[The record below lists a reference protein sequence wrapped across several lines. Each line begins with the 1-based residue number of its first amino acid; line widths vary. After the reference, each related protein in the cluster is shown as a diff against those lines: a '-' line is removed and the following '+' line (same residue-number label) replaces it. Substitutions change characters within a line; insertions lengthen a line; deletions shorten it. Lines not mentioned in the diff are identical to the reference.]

1 MTASADPPQDLS
13 SWDCHAG
20 DVAFTITAQSGWLSA
35 QREYLSGFLSPPPG
49 ELDLGTFSI
58 RVHTDDTAFRQIVR
72 TITRSPATHQV
83 EPVPGLVML
92 ESVQPTGER
101 CYVIA
106 MDSVEHHSGAYAV
119 AAQGRR
125 IDLFTHGGTMRPHR
139 YPIRLIREAM
149 LRTYEDAGGVLFHA
163 AGVDVGG
170 AGVMVCEP
178 RGAGKTTITAALLRW
193 TGAALLSNDRLVT
206 HQGDHVVA
214 VPLPV
219 PTARGTIEAFPELGR
234 SLRRGTVEV
243 VELGRMPADFGSTV
257 KHAFTARQF
266 AQAFGAGLASTSTLR
281 LVVVPQFANTCQPAR
296 LRRLPRRQA
305 RQVVAAN
312 CFTPRDEFWVRPWL
326 IPRQKTDD
334 LLRDQART
342 AIQHIT
348 AAVPCVEVSFGVRN
362 PITDL
367 ERILGKLVGGIR

>member
-1 MTASADPPQDLS
+1 MTVSADPPQDLFT
-13 SWDCHAG
+13 WDCHAG
-20 DVAFTITAQSGWLSA
+20 DVAFAITAQSAWLSV
-35 QREYLSGFLSPPPG
+35 QREYLSGFLTTPPG
-49 ELDLGTFSI
+49 ELDLGAFTMRI
-58 RVHTDDTAFRQIVR
+58 HTDDAAFQQIVT
-72 TITRSPATHQV
+72 TIARSPGTNQV

-92 ESVQPTGER
+92 ESVQPTGGR

-106 MDSVEHHSGAYAV
+106 IDSVEHHSGAYAV
-119 AAQGRR
+119 AAKGRH
-125 IDLFTHGGTMRPHR
+125 IDLFTHSGTVRPHR

-163 AGVDVGG
+163 AGVDIGG
-170 AGVMVCEP
+170 AGVMVCGT
-178 RGAGKTTITAALLRW
+178 RGAGKTTTTAALLRW

-219 PTARGTIEAFPELGR
+219 PTARGTIEAFPELEC
-234 SLRRGTVEV
+234 SLRCAKAEV
-243 VELGRMPADFGSTV
+243 VELSKMPAVFGSTV

-266 AQAFGAGLASTSTLR
+266 VQAFSTGLASTSTLR
-281 LVVVPQFANTCQPAR
+281 LVVIPQFADTCQPAR
-296 LRRLPRRQA
+296 LRHLSETEA
-305 RQVVAAN
+305 CQVVAAN

-342 AIQHIT
+342 AIQHI
-348 AAVPCVEVSFGVRN
+348 AGAVPCVEVSFGVRK

>member
-1 MTASADPPQDLS
+1 MTVSADLPQDLFT
-13 SWDCHAG
+13 WDCHAG
-20 DVAFTITAQSGWLSA
+20 DLAFTITAQSAWLSA
-35 QREYLSGFLSPPPG
+35 QREYLSGFLTTPPG

-58 RVHTDDTAFRQIVR
+58 RVHTDDTAFRQIVK
-72 TITRSPATHQV
+72 TIARSPGINQI

-92 ESVQPTGER
+92 ESIQPTGER

-106 MDSVEHHSGAYAV
+106 IDSVEHHPGAYAV
-119 AAQGRR
+119 TAEGRH
-125 IDLFTHGGTMRPHR
+125 IDLFTYSGTVRPHR

-163 AGVDVGG
+163 AGVDIGG
-170 AGVMVCEP
+170 AGVMVCGP

-206 HQGDHVVA
+206 HQGNHVVA

-219 PTARGTIEAFPELGR
+219 PTARGTIEAFPELEC
-234 SLRRGTVEV
+234 SLRRARAEV
-243 VELGRMPADFGSTV
+243 VGLGRMPADFGSTV
-257 KHAFTARQF
+257 KHAFTAHQF
-266 AQAFGAGLASTSTLR
+266 AQAFGAGLTSTSTLR
-281 LVVVPQFANTCQPAR
+281 LVVVPQFADTCQPAR
-296 LRRLPRRQA
+296 LRRLPRPQA

-326 IPRQKTDD
+326 IPRQKTDE

-348 AAVPCVEVSFGVRN
+348 ATVPCVEVSFGVRN
-362 PITDL
+362 PITEL
-367 ERILGKLVGGIR
+367 ERILGMLVEGIR